1 MNKRVL
7 TVGFIAGIVVSLFII
22 PIMFKMSAKQMFFKE
37 VTSPYSFEKTVQLIA
52 DRIDH
57 QPGWHVVNIID
68 QEKEIIKHGG
78 KDIGKVKIIK
88 FCNAKLSAKMLQSDD
103 RKFMSVKMPLS
114 ISVYELSNGKVRI
127 GLMNGYLMARMFS
140 GTKTGDI
147 MEKVVKD
154 MESIMGFVHF
164 RFSIF

>member
-7 TVGFIAGIVVSLFII
+7 IAGFLLGVVFSFFAI
-22 PIMFKMSAKQMFFKE
+22 PLIFKASAKQIFFKE
-37 VTSPYSFEKTVQLIA
+37 ITSPYSFEKTVKLIA
-52 DRIDH
+52 DKINH
-57 QPGWHVVNIID
+57 QSGWHVVNIIN
-68 QEKEIIKHGG
+68 QEEEIIKHGG
-78 KDIGKVKIIK
+78 KDVGRVKIIK
-88 FCNAKLSAKMLQSDD
+88 FCNAKLSATMLGSDD

-114 ISVYELSNGKVRI
+114 ISVYELSNGKVEV

-140 GTKTGDI
+140 GTKTGDV
-147 MEKVVKD
+147 MESVVKD

>member
-7 TVGFIAGIVVSLFII
+7 IAGFLLGVVVSFFVI
-22 PIMFKMSAKQMFFKE
+22 PFMFKIGAKQMFFKE
-37 VTSPYSFEKTVQLIA
+37 VTSPYSFEKTVKLIA
-52 DRIDH
+52 NRINA
-57 QPGWHVVNIID
+57 QPGWHVVNIIN
-68 QEKEIIKHGG
+68 QEEEIVKHGG

-88 FCNAKLSAKMLQSDD
+88 FCNAKLSAKMLSSDD

-114 ISVYELSNGKVRI
+114 ISVYELSNGKVEI

-140 GTKTGDI
+140 GTKTGDV
-147 MEKVVKD
+147 MENVVKD